1 MKRLLLS
8 AMTVFVVLISQAQ
21 FSKATLQATGL
32 TCAMCNN
39 AINKALKVL
48 PFIQSVHSDIKN
60 SAFNIVFK
68 ENEQVSIDAMKEAVE
83 DAGFSVGTLKLT
95 GNFEEVK
102 IENDKHVV
110 IGNNVFHFL
119 NVEDQILN
127 GEKTV
132 TVTDKNFVTAKQF
145 KKISAATKMSC
156 LQTGK
161 AASCCLKDGVPAD
174 TRIYHVT
181 I

>member
-1 MKRLLLS
+1 
-8 AMTVFVVLISQAQ
+8 V
-21 FSKATLQATGL
+21 
-32 TCAMCNN
+32 N
-39 AINKALKVL
+39 
-48 PFIQSVHSDIKN
+48 
-60 SAFNIVFK
+60 
-68 ENEQVSIDAMKEAVE
+68 IDAMKKAVE
-83 DAGFSVGTLKLT
+83 DAGFSVGNLKLT

-102 IENDKHVV
+102 IKNDKHVV

-119 NVEDQILN
+119 NVEDQTLI
-127 GEKTV
+127 GEKTI